1 MTRQALLGQASE
13 PQGTGSQSEMVTGTE
28 ASRGVPRPLRLES
41 MSPRCW
47 RVLKAWS
54 SFLLITTAGT
64 GAALRVDTE
73 KEIEFT
79 SVIDAEPPGAGMV
92 IK

>member
-28 ASRGVPRPLRLES
+28 ASRGVLRPLRLES
-41 MSPRCW
+41 MSPWCR
-47 RVLKAWS
+47 RVLKVWR

-64 GAALRVDTE
+64 GQRVDTG

-79 SVIDAEPPGAGMV
+79 SVIDAESPGMGMV